1 MEFLISYEAGSPISY
16 PKYKIKQITYE
27 TKYSKV
33 D

>member
-1 MEFLISYEAGSPISY
+1 MEFLIFYEAGSPISY

-27 TKYSKV
+27 KKYSKV